1 MQSYRAMHP
10 KGNTRQCSH
19 TKQGKILKV
28 DPRPQVIPSMAKP
41 SNSIP
46 SLRTFQA
53 WPHSRSQIHSKHGQ
67 SLQGDPRLQVIPSM
81 AKPSSS
87 IPGLKSFE
95 TWQYPQRRSQP
106 QVIPN
111 MAKPSSSIPGLR
123 ASQRWGT
130 GNVKTMHQT
139 AGPPIFFFRPPAPIF
154 FLGLYIFF

>member
-67 SLQGDPRLQVIPSM
+67 SLQGDPKLQVIPS
-81 AKPSSS
+81 
-87 IPGLKSFE
+87 
-95 TWQYPQRRSQP
+95 
-106 QVIPN
+106 

>member
-67 SLQGDPRLQVIPSM
+67 SLQGDPKLQVIQS
-81 AKPSSS
+81 
-87 IPGLKSFE
+87 
-95 TWQYPQRRSQP
+95 
-106 QVIPN
+106 

-154 FLGLYIFF
+154 FFRPLYFFLGPRPAIFF